1 MSAET
6 LQLLRAYEA
15 LPPQEQQAFVRELF
29 RRHPAVDLSE
39 RGIDAAQ
46 AADLRARLKTFAE
59 DWERPEM
66 SVYDETPAR

>member
-1 MSAET
+1 MSTET
-6 LQLLRAYEA
+6 LQLLRAYQA

-29 RRHPAVDLSE
+29 GCHPLVDLRE
-39 RGIDAAQ
+39 RGIDEAQ

-59 DWERPEM
+59 DWNRPEM